1 MSPFCNY
8 LNLFKS
14 GYLMAHKGMKLSEA
28 IMYTIARRSKINPN
42 NGFMRQ
48 LLSYEDSIHQETS
61 IDAKYFE
68 DDWG

>member
-1 MSPFCNY
+1 
-8 LNLFKS
+8 
-14 GYLMAHKGMKLSEA
+14 MAHKGMKLSEA